1 MTADE
6 LYIIEAIFTAV
17 RKQREADE
25 KILQEAGE

>member
-17 RKQREADE
+17 CEQREADE
-25 KILQEAGE
+25 KILEAEE